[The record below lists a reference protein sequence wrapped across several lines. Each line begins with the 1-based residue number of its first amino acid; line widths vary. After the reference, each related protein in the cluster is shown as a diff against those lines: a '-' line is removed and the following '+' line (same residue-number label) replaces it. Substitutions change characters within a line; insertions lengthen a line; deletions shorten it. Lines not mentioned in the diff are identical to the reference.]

1 MHDRHLGNRH
11 RGNRHRGGLSALGG
25 LLLGCLALGGCIGQS
40 AAPTPAQAVAL
51 LQSGRP
57 LLSCRQPCLAAWQQ
71 AQPQAAQLASL
82 ARWAELAALVLRVGY
97 QDDLTLYYLGEA
109 AEGIGNS
116 GAAAGFYRD
125 SIELSGTVNA
135 CRYLSRMCGGVAL
148 PRAAQL
154 RLAAIDRALN
164 RRYRPPERG
173 PRRLAPAEPAPGEIA
188 PPAPGETAPP
198 APGDAGPP
206 PPAEATPPLPLAA
219 PPPPPLPP
227 RGTSPAAPHASDY
240 IEPPPSAR

>member
-11 RGNRHRGGLSALGG
+11 RGGFSALGG
-25 LLLGCLALGGCIGQS
+25 LLLGCLALGGCVGQP

-57 LLSCRQPCLAAWQQ
+57 LLSCRQPCLASWQEV
-71 AQPQAAQLASL
+71 QPQAAQLAAL

-97 QDDLTLYYLGEA
+97 QDDLTLYYLGQA
-109 AEGIGNS
+109 AEGIGNP

-125 SIELSGTVNA
+125 SIEFSGTVNA

-154 RLAAIDRALN
+154 RLAAIDRALS
-164 RRYRPPERG
+164 RRYRPPGRG
-173 PRRLAPAEPAPGEIA
+173 PHRLAPAEPATPAPGEVA
-188 PPAPGETAPP
+188 PPAPSEVAPP
-198 APGDAGPP
+198 APGDGAA
-206 PPAEATPPLPLAA
+206 PAPSAAAPPLPPP
-219 PPPPPLPP
+219 PPPPPLPTRAP
-227 RGTSPAAPHASDY
+227 PATPHASDY
-240 IEPPPSAR
+240 IEPPPSGR